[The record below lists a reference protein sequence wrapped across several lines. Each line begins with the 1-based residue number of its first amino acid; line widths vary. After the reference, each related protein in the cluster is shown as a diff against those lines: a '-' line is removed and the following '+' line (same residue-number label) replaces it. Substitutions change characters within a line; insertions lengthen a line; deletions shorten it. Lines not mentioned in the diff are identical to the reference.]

1 MLPWSLLST
10 IAVAAVLL
18 RPTVMPATVMP
29 AIAASSAR
37 MSAPS
42 ASAPDDAAEAL
53 ALYQRLKQDAED
65 TPLGRAL
72 KRVLGVCRD
81 ALRLYGPDG
90 VVVSF
95 NGGQDAV
102 VMCADLLLC
111 PAATGYMTNSRFS
124 TFKFVDDACPPQ
136 RLLSKRL
143 VPDALVP
150 DGAHDGAHDYD
161 SVVASLTVQ
170 VPGQVRAP
178 SPVRVPTRT
187 AGSGPRM
194 SAAEPA
200 VPVEPWTLCVDD
212 AELGA
217 VLRVAEEAGRAAA
230 TMVKAR
236 LGADVVKTKAS
247 RGDLLTEVDGAA
259 ERLIEARVR
268 AAFPTHAFLGEES
281 VAAGAKA
288 SAEAIAAAMDA
299 AFDGMGGGAASEAQ
313 SSGSGSGSV
322 SASTS
327 SAPGDDWLWIVDPID
342 GTTNFVQSLPIVG
355 ISIGVARRRRGGS
368 RDPTVGGGGGGGAGV
383 WEMAAGVIVDPFK
396 GEVFSTA
403 ARYGAF
409 LDGVPIRVSTERLAD
424 AVVATGFAPNQAS
437 LRPMARGIVAVGAR
451 ARTVRMLGSAAIM
464 LAWVACGRLS
474 AYFEADLNAWDT
486 AAGVLLVREAGGL
499 VTELSGAPFGIASRP
514 LLAANAAAHAEL
526 RDTLVEANVIGL
538 DPE

>member
-1 MLPWSLLST
+1 
-10 IAVAAVLL
+10 
-18 RPTVMPATVMP
+18 
-29 AIAASSAR
+29 
-37 MSAPS
+37 MSA
-42 ASAPDDAAEAL
+42 
-53 ALYQRLKQDAED
+53 
-65 TPLGRAL
+65 
-72 KRVLGVCRD
+72 V
-81 ALRLYGPDG
+81 
-90 VVVSF
+90 
-95 NGGQDAV
+95 
-102 VMCADLLLC
+102 
-111 PAATGYMTNSRFS
+111 
-124 TFKFVDDACPPQ
+124 
-136 RLLSKRL
+136 
-143 VPDALVP
+143 
-150 DGAHDGAHDYD
+150 
-161 SVVASLTVQ
+161 
-170 VPGQVRAP
+170 
-178 SPVRVPTRT
+178 
-187 AGSGPRM
+187 
-194 SAAEPA
+194 EPA

-236 LGADVVKTKAS
+236 VGADVVKTKAS

-299 AFDGMGGGAASEAQ
+299 AFDAMGGGTATEAP
-313 SSGSGSGSV
+313 SSR
-322 SASTS
+322 
-327 SAPGDDWLWIVDPID
+327 DDWLWIVDPID

-355 ISIGVARRRRGGS
+355 ISIGVARRRRVGS
-368 RDPTVGGGGGGGAGV
+368 RDPTAGGGVGVGAGV

-409 LDGVPIRVSTERLAD
+409 LDGVPIHVSSERLAD

-451 ARTVRMLGSAAIM
+451 ARTIRMLGSAAIM

-486 AAGVLLVREAGGL
+486 AAGVLLVREAGGI

-514 LLAANAAAHAEL
+514 LLAANTAAHAEL

-538 DPE
+538 DPPASAS

>member
-1 MLPWSLLST
+1 
-10 IAVAAVLL
+10 
-18 RPTVMPATVMP
+18 
-29 AIAASSAR
+29 
-37 MSAPS
+37 
-42 ASAPDDAAEAL
+42 
-53 ALYQRLKQDAED
+53 
-65 TPLGRAL
+65 
-72 KRVLGVCRD
+72 
-81 ALRLYGPDG
+81 
-90 VVVSF
+90 
-95 NGGQDAV
+95 
-102 VMCADLLLC
+102 
-111 PAATGYMTNSRFS
+111 
-124 TFKFVDDACPPQ
+124 
-136 RLLSKRL
+136 
-143 VPDALVP
+143 
-150 DGAHDGAHDYD
+150 
-161 SVVASLTVQ
+161 
-170 VPGQVRAP
+170 
-178 SPVRVPTRT
+178 
-187 AGSGPRM
+187 M